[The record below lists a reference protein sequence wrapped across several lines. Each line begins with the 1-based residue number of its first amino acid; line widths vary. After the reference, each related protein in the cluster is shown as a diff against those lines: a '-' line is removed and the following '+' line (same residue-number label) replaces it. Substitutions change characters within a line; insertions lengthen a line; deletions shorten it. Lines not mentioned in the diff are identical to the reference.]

1 MASTK
6 LPARLL
12 DTSAVPALTVA
23 GDLTVDTNTLYV
35 DSGNNNVGIGTN
47 SPGEKLEVKGDA
59 SYIEITH
66 PTASSYTGMKFSEGG
81 TPQGSIQNIGS
92 TFSTVARRGN
102 LEIFHNTGG
111 NVTLQHPGGN
121 VGIGTS
127 SPERALHIQ
136 GGAADTAL
144 KISNTPAGSGSSDGF
159 EIIVENP
166 TPDVVLRQREN
177 NKMRFLTN
185 NTQAMSIDAS
195 GHIGMGNADAANATG
210 ITSAGYSGACL
221 HLKQS
226 NSSTAGA
233 QIRLTNGTSGHTTG
247 DGFFISKWSD
257 LNTYYY
263 EFEGNHLFY
272 TGGTIRFTIG
282 ASGGVNGSDEK
293 WKENIVDIP
302 YGLDTVKALK
312 PRKFK
317 WKDSGEDSV
326 GFIAQEVK
334 PIIGEVITDPQEDGP
349 PEADSGYMLN
359 YSAMTAVLT
368 KAIQEQQTIIEDL
381 KSRIETLE
389 G

>member
-12 DTSAVPALTVA
+12 DNSAVPELAVT

-35 DSGNNNVGIGTN
+35 DSGNNNVGIGTT
-47 SPGEKLEVKGDA
+47 SPGEKFAVKGDA

-127 SPERALHIQ
+127 SPSERLEL
-136 GGAADTAL
+136 GD
-144 KISNTPAGSGSSDGF
+144 GSSTNRIKIDSSSKAHYIGYDGSDDALQIAAQSF
-159 EIIVENP
+159 MKF
-166 TPDVVLRQREN
+166 QAGGS
-177 NKMRFLTN
+177 FY
-185 NTQAMSIDAS
+185 QAMSIDAS
-195 GHIGMGNADAANATG
+195 GHIGMGNADAANASVVSSSGYTG
-210 ITSAGYSGACL
+210 ALL
-221 HLKQS
+221 HIKQS
-226 NSSTAGA
+226 NSTNAGA
-233 QIRLTNGTSGHTTG
+233 QIRLTNGASGHTGG
-247 DGFFISKWSD
+247 DGMFISKWSD

-263 EFEGNHLFY
+263 EVEGNHLFY
-272 TGGTIRFTIG
+272 TGGTIRYTIS
-282 ASGGVNGSDEK
+282 ASGGANASDEK

-334 PIIGEVITDPQEDGP
+334 PLIGEVITDPQEGGP
-349 PEADSGYMLN
+349 PEAESGYVMN

>member
-35 DSGNNNVGIGTN
+35 DSGNNNVGIGTT
-47 SPGEKLEVKGDA
+47 SPGEKFAVKGDA

-92 TFSTVARRGN
+92 TFATVARRGN

-127 SPERALHIQ
+127 SPSERLEL
-136 GGAADTAL
+136 GD
-144 KISNTPAGSGSSDGF
+144 GSSTNRIKIDSSSKAHYIGYDGSDDALQIAAQSF
-159 EIIVENP
+159 IKF
-166 TPDVVLRQREN
+166 QSGGS
-177 NKMRFLTN
+177 FF
-185 NTQAMSIDAS
+185 QAMSIDAS
-195 GHIGMGNADAANATG
+195 GHIGIGNADAANATG

-226 NSSTAGA
+226 NSTNAGA
-233 QIRLTNGTSGHTTG
+233 QLRMTNGASGHTTG
-247 DGFFISKWSD
+247 DGMFISKWSD

-272 TGGTIRFTIG
+272 TAGTLRFTISS
-282 ASGGVNGSDEK
+282 SGGANGSDEK

-334 PIIGEVITDPQEDGP
+334 PLIGEVINDPQEDGP
-349 PEADSGYMLN
+349 PEADSGYTMN

>member
-6 LPARLL
+6 LPSRLL
-12 DTSAVPALTVA
+12 DTSEVPNL
-23 GDLTVDTNTLYV
+23 NI
-35 DSGNNNVGIGTN
+35 SGSLGIGTT
-47 SPGEKLEVKGDA
+47 SPG
-59 SYIEITH
+59 
-66 PTASSYTGMKFSEGG
+66 
-81 TPQGSIQNIGS
+81 
-92 TFSTVARRGN
+92 
-102 LEIFHNTGG
+102 
-111 NVTLQHPGGN
+111 
-121 VGIGTS
+121 
-127 SPERALHIQ
+127 RALHIQ

-195 GHIGMGNADAANATG
+195 GHIGMGNADAANASGVTSSGYTG
-210 ITSAGYSGACL
+210 ALL
-221 HLKQS
+221 HLKQT
-226 NSSTAGA
+226 NSTNAGA
-233 QIRLTNGTSGHTTG
+233 QIRLTNGASGHTTS
-247 DGFFISKWSD
+247 DGMFISKWSD

-263 EFEGNHLFY
+263 EFEGSHLFY
-272 TGGTIRFTIG
+272 TGGTLRYTIN
-282 ASGGVNGSDEK
+282 ASGGSGSDEK

-334 PIIGEVITDPQEDGP
+334 PLIGEVINDPPEGGP
-349 PEADSGYMLN
+349 PGTDSGYTMN
-359 YSAMTAVLT
+359 YGAMTAVLT

>member
-6 LPARLL
+6 LPSRLL
-12 DTSAVPALTVA
+12 DTSEVPNL
-23 GDLTVDTNTLYV
+23 NI
-35 DSGNNNVGIGTN
+35 SGSLGIGTT
-47 SPGEKLEVKGDA
+47 SPG
-59 SYIEITH
+59 
-66 PTASSYTGMKFSEGG
+66 
-81 TPQGSIQNIGS
+81 
-92 TFSTVARRGN
+92 
-102 LEIFHNTGG
+102 
-111 NVTLQHPGGN
+111 
-121 VGIGTS
+121 
-127 SPERALHIQ
+127 RALHIQ

-159 EIIVENP
+159 EITVENP

-195 GHIGMGNADAANATG
+195 GHIGMGNADAANASGVTSSGYTG
-210 ITSAGYSGACL
+210 ALL

-233 QIRLTNGTSGHTTG
+233 QLRMTNGASGHTTG

-263 EFEGNHLFY
+263 EFEGAHLFY
-272 TGGTIRFTIG
+272 TGGSLRYTIDNN
-282 ASGGVNGSDEK
+282 GGSGSDEK

-302 YGLDTVKALK
+302 YGLDTVKSLQ

-317 WKDSGEDSV
+317 WKDNGQDSI

-334 PIIGEVITDPQEDGP
+334 PLIGEVINDPPEDGP
-349 PEADSGYMLN
+349 PETDSGYTMN
-359 YSAMTAVLT
+359 YGAMTAVLT